1 MSFRAI
7 KELRTLYSFCIDL
20 IYFPDR
26 SSMLPGDH
34 RSAGRR
40 GILPVS
46 IEPEPSNDKM
56 IDVPGAE
63 TASATAGLA
72 GRRRLLRAGL
82 ATVALPWAASV
93 PAAATLDSAAPLPD
107 LDDPAQHLR
116 AYVRMRGS
124 ADGSLVAEVT
134 QGYVYALLPSG
145 RPRLLWQSR
154 GFQLSRY
161 RQEADGAWNCRSNY
175 FGTFADAASGAPI
188 GEWHNPFTGRRDALP
203 PTVYGPMDYVLTASR
218 TLVKP
223 TAAERAAALAERGVR
238 RWTRTGD
245 LVSILDELGPPGDP
259 AKPPDLD
266 LVTLSARAAD
276 LANPALASVPS
287 QTAFGA
293 VEPWRE
299 WMRMESR
306 PGMLLWH
313 LQGTKLRDVA
323 ELPEELVRVAEAR
336 RPGFVAGA
344 TK

>member
-1 MSFRAI
+1 MTRPDHARSEATLTATTPLEA
-7 KELRTLYSFCIDL
+7 ELGEPRRRVLAAGL
-20 IYFPDR
+20 GAMLL
-26 SSMLPGDH
+26 SSLSREADATDH
-34 RSAGRR
+34 AQVTAGSAGR
-40 GILPVS
+40 
-46 IEPEPSNDKM
+46 
-56 IDVPGAE
+56 DVGSQGARAPG
-63 TASATAGLA
+63 
-72 GRRRLLRAGL
+72 
-82 ATVALPWAASV
+82 V
-93 PAAATLDSAAPLPD
+93 PTPD

-134 QGYVYALLPSG
+134 QGYVYALLPTG

-161 RQEADGAWNCRSNY
+161 RQEADGAWNCHSNY

-188 GEWHNPFTGRRDALP
+188 GEWDNPFTGRRDTLP
-203 PTVYGPMDYVLTASR
+203 PTIYGPMDYVLTASR

-223 TAAERAAALAERGVR
+223 TPAERAAALAERGVR

-245 LVSILDELGPPGDP
+245 MVSILDELGPPGD
-259 AKPPDLD
+259 ANRPPDLD

-313 LQGTKLRDVA
+313 LQGTKVRGVDALPA
-323 ELPEELVRVAEAR
+323 ELLAAAEAR

-344 TK
+344 LK